1 MWDYCKV
8 TEVPAPSQPNCLRG
22 NDPMQNGNTT
32 LHRGLLGARTSI
44 QGKRTPGLARPLR
57 QRTGFNYIDFVRAG
71 SRLASSVEGLART
84 DLFGHGRTRLWIG
97 CSDTGSSETTS
108 MRFPTCS
115 VVDRVLARNP
125 ETRIFGVTAT
135 AARSDGAKDGAHQPP
150 QARSI
155 PQEKRPTESRWPWRN
170 GGGGGNRTRVRK
182 SSALGSTCV
191 ASSSI

>member
-1 MWDYCKV
+1 MTLCRTAIRPYIADCS
-8 TEVPAPSQPNCLRG
+8 ARG
-22 NDPMQNGNTT
+22 H
-32 LHRGLLGARTSI
+32 LFRGRE
-44 QGKRTPGLARPLR
+44 P
-57 QRTGFNYIDFVRAG
+57 RAW
-71 SRLASSVEGLART
+71 L
-84 DLFGHGRTRLWIG
+84 DLFGNVRDSTTSISCVPEVGLPRLWKASREQIYLGTDGTRLWIG